1 MVGDGINDA
10 PALAQADVG
19 IAIGTG
25 TDVAIEAAD
34 VTLISGQL
42 AGLVTAIALSK
53 ATMRNIRQ
61 NLGFA
66 FGYNTLG
73 IPLAAGLLYPVF
85 AWRLSPMIAAAAM
98 AASSLSVV
106 TNANRLRRFHPPASD
121 TSAPAP
127 PVAATV
133 EVRRTETDPVCGMSV
148 TPSAATPTFERDGRT
163 WWFCS
168 TGCRDTF
175 AADPDSHLHHQPTGG
190 AHR

>member
-1 MVGDGINDA
+1 
-10 PALAQADVG
+10 
-19 IAIGTG
+19 
-25 TDVAIEAAD
+25 
-34 VTLISGQL
+34 
-42 AGLVTAIALSK
+42 
-53 ATMRNIRQ
+53 
-61 NLGFA
+61 
-66 FGYNTLG
+66 
-73 IPLAAGLLYPVF
+73 
-85 AWRLSPMIAAAAM
+85 MIAAAAM